1 METKIKRELQ
11 KGRGHPNCNCRI
23 EAKEVERM
31 KTKKTPFG
39 WQS

>member
-11 KGRGHPNCNCRI
+11 KARGHPNCNCCI
-23 EAKEVERM
+23 EVKEVERM